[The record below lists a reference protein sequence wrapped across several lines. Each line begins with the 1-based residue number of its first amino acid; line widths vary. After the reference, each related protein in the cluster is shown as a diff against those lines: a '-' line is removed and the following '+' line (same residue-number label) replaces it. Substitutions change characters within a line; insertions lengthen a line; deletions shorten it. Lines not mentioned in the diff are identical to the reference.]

1 MPEFNDWRDRV
12 VDTVIE
18 DRRASRR
25 TTGIVQPAS
34 FVAIINRAA
43 RARDMTMGAFMRRSA
58 IAVACH
64 DLGLDW
70 SEIMAEE
77 PAIRN
82 YNRSAASVTFTGG
95 SGHGPWQIPRMFE

>member
-1 MPEFNDWRDRV
+1 MPEFGDWRDKV

-25 TTGIVQPAS
+25 TTGIVQPES

-43 RARDMTMGAFMRRSA
+43 RARDMTMGAFMRRA
-58 IAVACH
+58 AMAVACH

-70 SEIMAEE
+70 ETVMAEE

-82 YNRSAASVTFTGG
+82 YNRSHASVTFTGG
-95 SGHGPWQIPRMFE
+95 SGHGPWQIRRMAE